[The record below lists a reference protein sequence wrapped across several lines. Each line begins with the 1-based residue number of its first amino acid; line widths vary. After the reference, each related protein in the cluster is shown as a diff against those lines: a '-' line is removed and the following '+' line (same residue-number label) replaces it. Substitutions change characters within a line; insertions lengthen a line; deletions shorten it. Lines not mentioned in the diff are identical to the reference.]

1 MKKKKKM
8 RKKLE
13 KKKLALPHKPHFLF
27 FSFLLKQE
35 DFLYI
40 RTCKFPKQ
48 KNKINKTYVTIPA
61 AAAQTGRT
69 GVLTSISYPP
79 FYSKSRNHKVPV
91 RGRTGRQ
98 TCVMVP
104 LFTTIHML
112 YRHLDI

>member
-13 KKKLALPHKPHFLF
+13 KKTCTAHKPHFLF
-27 FSFLLKQE
+27 FSFLLEQE

-61 AAAQTGRT
+61 AAAQTGR
-69 GVLTSISYPP
+69 GQV
-79 FYSKSRNHKVPV
+79 
-91 RGRTGRQ
+91 
-98 TCVMVP
+98 C
-104 LFTTIHML
+104 
-112 YRHLDI
+112 